1 MLFSKIFFL
10 QPVVKKVQN
19 LAHFHEII
27 MYLQNQIAKIAH
39 FKKSAEKKN
48 WDKLQKTEI
57 FSGFCR
63 INYENMQ
70 RI

>member
-39 FKKSAEKKN
+39 FKKLSEKN
-48 WDKLQKTEI
+48 F
-57 FSGFCR
+57 FSG
-63 INYENMQ
+63 
-70 RI
+70 